1 MEISAERH
9 DGILIIAVEGRLDGY
24 ASEEVKRGIAAALRD
39 DDRSVV
45 LDLAGLTYLS
55 SAGIRV
61 FLGLQKEL
69 KGRGG
74 GLAICN
80 VGEYPLQVL
89 VMAGFD
95 RVFNIY
101 PSRDAA
107 LAASL
112 RREDSLSLIAD
123 LAAPPVAY
131 GGATFRFEPGSRA
144 PASLRVKGSLD
155 DLLHARIREEDVSAE
170 KFSDIAYSLGLGAL
184 GGSLA
189 DAMPYLGEMVTI
201 HGSMTW
207 LPSDGHDTPDFF
219 VPARA
224 GGEVRAYT
232 AFNVALDGQFNEFAT
247 VEAEEGITLDA
258 LYRAVF
264 AHAHDR
270 KVRAGVV
277 AVALWG
283 VTGGV
288 LGSGIRKA
296 PLAGNAPA
304 QGGSIV
310 DPEIVSEWIETST
323 EPKYAGDSIVA
334 FGVGINPSAD
344 ISSYDAGAIASLSTH
359 PRGEGDSGLIL
370 HNHGVVFR
378 KVPWEGAS
386 TGALQRVSLRTCATS
401 STGQRSSGPMWGSR
415 TSQRSRGD
423 NGAVPLCRTIPF
435 IRVAPETSACR
446 SP

>member
-1 MEISAERH
+1 MEMTAERWN
-9 DGILIIAVEGRLDGY
+9 GILTIAVGGRLDGY
-24 ASEEVKRGIAAALRD
+24 AAEEVKRGIAGALRD

-45 LDLAGLTYLS
+45 VDLAGLAYLS

-89 VMAGFD
+89 AMAGFD
-95 RVFNIY
+95 RVFTLF

-123 LAAPPVAY
+123 LAAPPVEY
-131 GGATFRFEPGSRA
+131 EGATFRFEPGSRA
-144 PASLRVKGSLD
+144 PAVLRVKGSLD
-155 DLLHARIREEDVSAE
+155 DLLHARIREDDVSAE

-184 GGSLA
+184 GSSLA
-189 DAMPYLGEMVTI
+189 DAMPYLGEMITL

-232 AFNVALDGQFNEFAT
+232 AYNVALDGQFNEFAT
-247 VEAEEGITLDA
+247 VEAAEGITLDA

-264 AHAHDR
+264 AHARDR
-270 KVRAGVV
+270 KVGAGVV

-296 PLAGNAPA
+296 PIAGNSPA

-310 DPEIVSEWIETST
+310 DPENVREWIETSG
-323 EPKYAGDSIVA
+323 EPKYAGDSVVA
-334 FGVGINPSAD
+334 FGVGLDTSAD
-344 ISSYDAGAIASLSTH
+344 LSSCDAGVLASLSGH
-359 PRGEGDSGLIL
+359 PRGRDDGGLIL
-370 HNHGVVFR
+370 HTHGVVFR
-378 KVPWEGAS
+378 KVPWDLQTALDKGIDRCLAEGEFVDMRHLFDG
-386 TGALQRVSLRTCATS
+386 TKVLRAHIGIAYIS
-401 STGQRSSGPMWGSR
+401 SVT
-415 TSQRSRGD
+415 RG
-423 NGAVPLCRTIPF
+423 
-435 IRVAPETSACR
+435 
-446 SP
+446 

>member
-1 MEISAERH
+1 MEMTAERC
-9 DGILIIAVEGRLDGY
+9 DGILTLEVGGRLDGY
-24 ASEEVKRGIAAALRD
+24 AAEEVKRGIAGVLRD

-45 LDLAGLTYLS
+45 IDLAGLAYLS

-89 VMAGFD
+89 AMAGFD
-95 RVFNIY
+95 RVFTLY

-107 LAASL
+107 LAASF
-112 RREDSLSLIAD
+112 RREDSFSLIAD
-123 LAAPPVAY
+123 LAAPPVEHE
-131 GGATFRFEPGSRA
+131 GAKFRFEPGSRT

-155 DLLHARIREEDVSAE
+155 DLLHARIREESVSAE
-170 KFSDIAYSLGLGAL
+170 KFSDIGYSLGLGAL
-184 GGSLA
+184 GSSLLN
-189 DAMPYLGEMVTI
+189 AMPFLGEMITL

-207 LPSDGHDTPDFF
+207 LPSDGHNTPDFF
-219 VPARA
+219 VPARV

-247 VEAEEGITLDA
+247 VEAEEEITLDA

-264 AHAHDR
+264 AHARDR
-270 KVRAGVV
+270 KVGAGVV

-296 PLAGNAPA
+296 PLARDAPA
-304 QGGSIV
+304 QGGSIF
-310 DPEIVSEWIETST
+310 DPENVGDWIEASE

-334 FGVGINPSAD
+334 FGVGLDPSAD
-344 ISSYDAGAIASLSTH
+344 LSSYDAGAIASLSGH
-359 PRGEGDSGLIL
+359 PRGEGDNGPVL
-370 HNHGVVFR
+370 HTHGVVFR
-378 KVPWEGAS
+378 KVPWDLQTTLEKGIDRCLAEGEFVDMRHFLDG
-386 TGALQRVSLRTCATS
+386 TRILRAHLGIAYIS
-401 STGQRSSGPMWGSR
+401 SIT
-415 TSQRSRGD
+415 RG
-423 NGAVPLCRTIPF
+423 
-435 IRVAPETSACR
+435 
-446 SP
+446 

>member
-1 MEISAERH
+1 MEMNAERR
-9 DGILIIAVEGRLDGY
+9 DGILTIAVEGRLDGY
-24 ASEEVKRGIAAALRD
+24 ASEEVKGGIAAALRD
-39 DDRSVV
+39 DDRSAVI
-45 LDLAGLTYLS
+45 DFAGLTYLS

-74 GLAICN
+74 VLAICN

-89 VMAGFD
+89 AMAGFD
-95 RVFNIY
+95 RVFSIY
-101 PSRDAA
+101 PSRAEA
-107 LAASL
+107 LTASL

-123 LAAPPVAY
+123 LAAPPVEY
-131 GGATFRFEPGSRA
+131 EGAKFRFEPGSRA
-144 PASLRVKGSLD
+144 SVSLRVKGSLD
-155 DLLHARIREEDVSAE
+155 DLLHARVREEDVNAE
-170 KFSDIAYSLGLGAL
+170 KFSDISYSLGVGAL
-184 GGSLA
+184 GSSLA

-207 LPSDGHDTPDFF
+207 IPSDGHATPDFF

-232 AFNVALDGQFNEFAT
+232 AFSVALDGLFNEFAT

-264 AHAHDR
+264 SHARDR

-283 VTGGV
+283 VTGGFQ
-288 LGSGIRKA
+288 GSGIRKA
-296 PLAGNAPA
+296 PVTANAPA

-310 DPEIVSEWIETST
+310 DPENVSEWIETPG
-323 EPKYAGDSIVA
+323 EPKYGGDSVVA
-334 FGVGINPSAD
+334 FGIGLDPSVD
-344 ISSYDAGAIASLSTH
+344 LSSYDAGALASLSAH
-359 PRGEGDSGLIL
+359 PRGEGDGGLIL

-378 KVPWEGAS
+378 KVPWD
-386 TGALQRVSLRTCATS
+386 LRTPLEKGIDRCLAEGEFVDMRHLLDGTKILRAHVGIAYI
-401 STGQRSSGPMWGSR
+401 STITQG
-415 TSQRSRGD
+415 
-423 NGAVPLCRTIPF
+423 
-435 IRVAPETSACR
+435 
-446 SP
+446 

>member
-1 MEISAERH
+1 MEMSAERC
-9 DGILIIAVEGRLDGY
+9 DGILTIVVVGRLDGY
-24 ASEEVKRGIAAALRD
+24 AAEEVKRGVAAVLRD

-45 LDLAGLTYLS
+45 IDLAALTYLS

-61 FLGLQKEL
+61 FIGLQKEL

-74 GLAICN
+74 SLAICN

-89 VMAGFD
+89 AMAGFD
-95 RVFNIY
+95 RVFTLY
-101 PSRDAA
+101 PSRAEA
-107 LAASL
+107 LTASL

-123 LAAPPVAY
+123 LAAPPVEY
-131 GGATFRFEPGSRA
+131 GGAKFRFEPGSRA

-184 GGSLA
+184 GSSLA
-189 DAMPYLGEMVTI
+189 DAMPYLGEMITL

-224 GGEVRAYT
+224 GDEVRAYT

-264 AHAHDR
+264 AHARDR
-270 KVRAGVV
+270 KVGAGVV

-296 PLAGNAPA
+296 PLARNAPA
-304 QGGSIV
+304 GGGSIF
-310 DPEIVSEWIETST
+310 DPENTSEWIETSG
-323 EPKYAGDSIVA
+323 ELKYAGDSVVA
-334 FGVGINPSAD
+334 FGVGIDPSAD
-344 ISSYDAGAIASLSTH
+344 LSSYDADTLATLSTH
-359 PRGEGDSGLIL
+359 PRGEGDVGLIL
-370 HNHGVVFR
+370 HTHGVVFR
-378 KVPWEGAS
+378 KVPWD
-386 TGALQRVSLRTCATS
+386 LRTTLEKCIDRCLAEGEFVDMRHLLDGTKVLRAHIGIAYIPAV
-401 STGQRSSGPMWGSR
+401 T
-415 TSQRSRGD
+415 RG
-423 NGAVPLCRTIPF
+423 
-435 IRVAPETSACR
+435 
-446 SP
+446 